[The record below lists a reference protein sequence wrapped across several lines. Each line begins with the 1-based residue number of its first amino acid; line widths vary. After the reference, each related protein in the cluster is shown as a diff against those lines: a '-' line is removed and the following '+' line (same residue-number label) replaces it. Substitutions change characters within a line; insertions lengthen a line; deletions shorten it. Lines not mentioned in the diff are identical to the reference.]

1 MANQQLLDYVKQQMQ
16 LGVPKEAIK
25 SALLASGWPAAEVDD
40 ALGVTGGPAS
50 PATASVAASASP
62 VSASASAASA
72 AAKPASGG
80 ISFGSMSAGLGK
92 ESVFK
97 PMSPT
102 SNAKTFDDIGHP
114 AHPHHWLLPAIL
126 GVVVVALLAGLWY
139 LYSQNSVLSGQ
150 IQSSSDSTGSLGQQL
165 NAANMEKVNLTSQI
179 NDLNASKKN
188 LETLL
193 SLYSATLSSSEL
205 PITLSGTIGGNDKT
219 GYTLTTPEQILV
231 NIKNSKDVKLSAA
244 LKPLAGTAAALEGTY
259 QPGSKAITVLKVNG
273 TDLAALAPAA
283 TSTATSTP

>member
-1 MANQQLLDYVKQQMQ
+1 MANQQLLDYVKQQIQ

-25 SALLASGWPAAEVDD
+25 SALLASGWPAADVDE
-40 ALGVTGGPAS
+40 ALGVTGSAS
-50 PATASVAASASP
+50 PAGPAAASASP
-62 VSASASAASA
+62 ASPASAASA
-72 AAKPASGG
+72 SAKPASGG
-80 ISFGSMSAGLGK
+80 ISFGSMGAGLGK

-126 GVVVVALLAGLWY
+126 GVVVVALLGGLWY
-139 LYSQNSVLSGQ
+139 LYSQNSVLSKQ
-150 IQSSSDSTGSLGQQL
+150 IQSNSDSTGTLGQQL
-165 NAANMEKVNLTSQI
+165 NAVNSEKATLASQV

-193 SLYSATLSSSEL
+193 SLYSATLSPSEL
-205 PITLSGTIGGNDKT
+205 PISLTGTISGTDKT

-231 NIKNSKDVKLSAA
+231 NIKNSKDAKLSAA
-244 LKPLAGTAAALEGTY
+244 LKPLVGGQASLEGAY
-259 QPGSKAITVLKVNG
+259 QPGSKAMTVLKLNG
-273 TDLAALAPAA
+273 TDLAAIMPAPA
-283 TSTATSTP
+283 TSTAPSTP